1 MTSRVPVLSELLSY
15 QAAIAELPL
24 RTKQA
29 RDAAGA
35 IVVVPGG
42 GNWCDGVRR
51 AVAAG
56 ARAVIVSCPAVM
68 PAAEIRGL
76 HADLGELAVIVERAL
91 FRSDAASDVADG
103 RAVTGPGVVRLVAID
118 GAALPAEV
126 GTVLQDAIAWARVLT
141 GGALAWHAASGDL
154 ALSNGSGAGDVPFA
168 LNVVQIAAGGSWIRG
183 HALGEVRSELEA
195 TTERT
200 VVSTTGERGA
210 VVAPAR
216 FETPQR
222 LALRRAVD
230 ALEGENDPL
239 DLAELAAD
247 AALAEQLAGGR
258 SL

>member
-1 MTSRVPVLSELLSY
+1 VTSRVPVLSELLSY
-15 QAAIAELPL
+15 QAAVAELPL
-24 RTKQA
+24 RTTQA
-29 RDAAGA
+29 RHAAEA

-42 GNWCDGVRR
+42 GSWCDGVRR
-51 AVAAG
+51 AAAAG
-56 ARAVIVSCPAVM
+56 ARAVIVSCPKVV

-76 HADLGELAVIVERAL
+76 SEDLVEFAVIVERAL

-103 RAVTGPGVVRLVAID
+103 RAVTGSSVVRLVAID
-118 GAALPAEV
+118 GAALPAEA

-141 GGALAWHAASGDL
+141 GGAVAWDAASGEL
-154 ALSNGSGAGDVPFA
+154 ALSTGSGAGDVPVA
-168 LNVVQIAAGGSWIRG
+168 LNVVRIATGGPWIRG

-200 VVSTTGERGA
+200 VISTTGEHGA

-222 LALRRAVD
+222 LALRRALD
-230 ALEGENDPL
+230 ALEGGHAPA

-247 AALAEQLAGGR
+247 AALAEQLTGR
-258 SL
+258 ESL